1 MTRTRRPLLARQAA
15 RLTAVVVFAHPPFW
29 LTSAITRADSDCAT
43 LPSRA
48 AAECRRR
55 WLSRPAGAPS
65 GPQEPGQPPV
75 YGIDHRGHGR
85 MPQRLAPARRAIIP
99 LRPAPARLRG
109 DTGHR
114 VVRIRMRVRPVE
126 EVFL

>member
-29 LTSAITRADSDCAT
+29 LTSAITRADSECAT

-85 MPQRLAPARRAIIP
+85 ILK
-99 LRPAPARLRG
+99 RPAPAKRAAHHMILA
-109 DTGHR
+109 DQSDGHDVSAR
-114 VVRIRMRVRPVE
+114 RTHSGE
-126 EVFL
+126 LTD